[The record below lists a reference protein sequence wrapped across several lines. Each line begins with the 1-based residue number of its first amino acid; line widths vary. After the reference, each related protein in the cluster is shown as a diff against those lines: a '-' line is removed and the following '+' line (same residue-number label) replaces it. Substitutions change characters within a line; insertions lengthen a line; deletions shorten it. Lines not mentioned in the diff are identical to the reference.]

1 MVLGQPEHDVERVHV
16 RLHPLDDVLAQV
28 FAGKKLE
35 IDQAVIVVEV
45 LIRTDFDVQ
54 SFDRCLDP
62 LLADAD
68 AGFLI
73 GLLFVHQLAER
84 EQCHHDLLRKRQPG
98 RVIERYVAAVGHDAV
113 DEGEVARLEGEPAV
127 ALVEQFL
134 DRLGMRGDHLVE
146 DVVLVDRDRSE
157 PPPGAAEVF
166 AVRIDADRVLRE
178 LSHQR
183 TEARDECAIDVVGQQ
198 DQIGPLL
205 QHLPDF
211 LNRVGRKRD
220 SERIARIDDE
230 ERLDLRVEELFYLF
244 IRILKP
250 LLLLRMYL
258 DVMEVVVLQM
268 RHLQVGRED
277 RYPERYRV
285 AGVENPIAF

>member
-28 FAGKKLE
+28 LAGKKLE

-84 EQCHHDLLRKRQPG
+84 EQRHHDLLRKRQPG
-98 RVIERYVAAVGHDAV
+98 RVIERDVAAVGNDAV
-113 DEGEVARLEGEPAV
+113 DEGELARLEGEPAV
-127 ALVEQFL
+127 ALVQQFL

-157 PPPGAAEVF
+157 PPPGAAEVL
-166 AVRIDADRVLRE
+166 AVGVDADRVLRE
-178 LSHQR
+178 LSHHR
-183 TEARDECAIDVVGQQ
+183 TEARDERAIDVVGQQ
-198 DQIGPLL
+198 DQIGPFLE
-205 QHLPDF
+205 HLPDF
-211 LNRVGRKRD
+211 LNRVWRKRD

-244 IRILKP
+244 IRILK
-250 LLLLRMYL
+250 LILLLRMHL
-258 DVMEVVVLQM
+258 DVVEVVVLQM
-268 RHLQVGRED
+268 RHFEVGRED
-277 RYPERYRV
+277 RHPERYRV